1 MGSTTSN
8 KDKGTVMTVSASE
21 LRTILPDGV
30 LIAIREVGRELMAV
44 RADTGEDVTN
54 YIRRWTR
61 KKAADAKCG
70 LRIKHTKTGMI
81 QFRQISSGDIAQE
94 MRLRGTTKLQPAVS
108 SSVAPTPVA
117 VAPSSGAEW
126 APMSDADI
134 TMFLS
139 RALEFKP
146 IRLVISEI
154 KWKYL
159 CRSALRGKNILMVG
173 PSGCG
178 KTLAC
183 QSVHETFPDRKWFY
197 FNLGAS
203 QDPRGMLIGNTHFDK
218 ESGTFFS
225 KALFV
230 EAIQTPGAIILLD
243 EVSRAHDDA
252 ANILMTVLDENQHY
266 LRIDERPDTPTVPV
280 APGVVFLGTANI
292 GNEYT
297 GARVMDRALLDRFII
312 IEMTALE
319 KADELK
325 VLEMACPNVD
335 VKMRESIADI
345 AVQTR
350 ADVLSD
356 DPKVSTIIS
365 TRMSV
370 EIANLLNDGFT
381 LAEAAEVCIY
391 PFYSPAGGADS
402 ERTYMK
408 QLVQKHLPTEFDNK
422 DKPWENADDS
432 KVPWEA

>member
-1 MGSTTSN
+1 M
-8 KDKGTVMTVSASE
+8 VMSE
-21 LRTILPDGV
+21 LRTVLPDGV
-30 LIAIREVGRELMAV
+30 LVAIREVGRELMAI
-44 RADTGEDVTN
+44 RADNGEDVTN
-54 YIRRWTR
+54 YIRRWAR
-61 KKAADAKCG
+61 KKAADNKCG
-70 LRIKHTKTGMI
+70 LRIKYTKTGAI
-81 QFRQISSGDIAQE
+81 QFRQIKSDEIAQE
-94 MRLRGTTKLQPAVS
+94 MRLRGTDKLQPV
-108 SSVAPTPVA
+108 VNGEPVPTPVA
-117 VAPSSGAEW
+117 AQTMKSDWS
-126 APMSDADI
+126 PMNAADI
-134 TMFLS
+134 VAFLT
-139 RALEFKP
+139 RAMEFKP
-146 IRLVISEI
+146 ARLIVSEI

-266 LRIDERPDTPTVPV
+266 LRIDERPDTPTIPV

-297 GARVMDRALLDRFII
+297 GARIMDRALLDRFII
-312 IEMTALE
+312 IEMAALG
-319 KADELK
+319 KDDELK
-325 VLEMACPNVD
+325 VLDMKYPNVD
-335 VKMRESIADI
+335 VKMREAIADI
-345 AVQTR
+345 ATQTR
-350 ADVLSD
+350 TDVQSD

-365 TRMSV
+365 TRMAV
-370 EIANLLNDGFT
+370 EIAALLNDGFS

-408 QLVQKHLPTEFDNK
+408 QLVQKYLPTEFDK
-422 DKPWENADDS
+422 KERPWDQNDDS
-432 KVPWEA
+432 KVPWEEV